1 MTGLPDG
8 RDRIKDL
15 RWVVRARPTAMAGVL
30 MRLGFDSETLR
41 KHASLPVLG
50 LGGRLE
56 VRPCAE
62 LKCLGS
68 IGLFRATRPFIR

>member
-8 RDRIKDL
+8 RGIALKISDGSS
-15 RWVVRARPTAMAGVL
+15 RARPTAMAGVL

-50 LGGRLE
+50 LGERLRSQALCRNSS
-56 VRPCAE
+56 V
-62 LKCLGS
+62 LGQ
-68 IGLFRATRPFIR
+68 